1 MIDPD
6 DHGDPD
12 YPDEHDDPNDP
23 DYSDEYKL
31 TPTNG
36 ATFGLLSFTQATT
49 YVCAP
54 WSEWVSNGGLDGGC
68 KWASVSG
75 WVSSSLRGC
84 LPAKLNPTSRR
95 KFQCGRCY

>member
-1 MIDPD
+1 MTMTILITLMILMNMMIDD
-6 DHGDPD
+6 S
-12 YPDEHDDPNDP
+12 NDP

-54 WSEWVSNGGLDGGC
+54 
-68 KWASVSG
+68 
-75 WVSSSLRGC
+75 
-84 LPAKLNPTSRR
+84 
-95 KFQCGRCY
+95 

>member
-31 TPTNG
+31 TLTNG
-36 ATFGLLSFTQATT
+36 ATFGLLLFMQATT

-54 WSEWVSNGGLDGGC
+54 
-68 KWASVSG
+68 
-75 WVSSSLRGC
+75 
-84 LPAKLNPTSRR
+84 
-95 KFQCGRCY
+95 